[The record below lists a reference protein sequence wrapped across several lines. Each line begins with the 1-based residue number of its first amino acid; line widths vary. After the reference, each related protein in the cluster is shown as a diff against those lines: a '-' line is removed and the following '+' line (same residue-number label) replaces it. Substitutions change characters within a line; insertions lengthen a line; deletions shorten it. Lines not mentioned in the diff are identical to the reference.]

1 MRKRLGG
8 NRRGPLM
15 TRAVDDLSHLRTIIG
30 VVLVFSKDL
39 SKNLDA
45 PPRVFHLGP
54 YEAP

>member
-1 MRKRLGG
+1 MRPTLGW
-8 NRRGPLM
+8 RSPPALTMRD
-15 TRAVDDLSHLRTIIG
+15 VDDLSHLRTIIG
-30 VVLVFSKDL
+30 AILVFSKEL